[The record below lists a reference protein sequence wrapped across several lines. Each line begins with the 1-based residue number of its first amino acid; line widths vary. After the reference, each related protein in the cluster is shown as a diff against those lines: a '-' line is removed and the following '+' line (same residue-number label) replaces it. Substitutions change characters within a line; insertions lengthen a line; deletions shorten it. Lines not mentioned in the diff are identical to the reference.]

1 MYLLADRSCPFP
13 CLAPLVVERIM
24 KSANLFVGNLWITQR
39 LVAYF
44 VDNPVDNSIIRCKIN
59 NLSCG

>member
-24 KSANLFVGNLWITQR
+24 KSANLFVVTLWITR
-39 LVAYF
+39 LFGVKSTTC
-44 VDNPVDNSIIRCKIN
+44 PVDNFEDN
-59 NLSCG
+59 YGNL

>member
-39 LVAYF
+39 LVAF
-44 VDNPVDNSIIRCKIN
+44 SLVH
-59 NLSCG
+59 